1 MEIRKKKAMWCNRPS
16 SKKRR
21 IAGLIT
27 AGCLDMPAG
36 YLFNFY
42 ILLFKNKDDI
52 IYDSEAKLDNSDKR
66 TLASI

>member
-1 MEIRKKKAMWCNRPS
+1 MWCNRPS

-27 AGCLDMPAG
+27 AGCLDMPGG

-52 IYDSEAKLDNSDKR
+52 IYDSEA
-66 TLASI
+66 

>member
-1 MEIRKKKAMWCNRPS
+1 MRKKKAMWCNGPS

-27 AGCLDMPAG
+27 AGCLDMPGG

-42 ILLFKNKDDI
+42 ILLFKNKDANI
-52 IYDSEAKLDNSDKR
+52 KDSEA
-66 TLASI
+66 